1 MKTILPAII
10 TAAALAGAASA
21 QTAPSRS
28 LASVKPVAASAA
40 TCATGLIE
48 IAPVSFDTA
57 GRPMAWVVVY
67 RVDGEVVASE
77 RVTPREIEDLHQTPC
92 KADAWRAQRLAG

>member
-1 MKTILPAII
+1 M
-10 TAAALAGAASA
+10 
-21 QTAPSRS
+21 
-28 LASVKPVAASAA
+28 KPVAASAA

-77 RVTPREIEDLHQTPC
+77 RVTPSEIENLHQTPC
-92 KADAWRAQRLAG
+92 KADAWRAQQLAG